1 MSSNKAL
8 TTFFNEEFS
17 KTCVIIDN
25 QIFNSSILLQWLEYY
40 MSDTDLYD
48 KDTLSSASNFFMR
61 LKNLI
66 LMELILS
73 FHRLADKDSRNASF
87 LYLQKAIDAGA
98 KSGKIKQEDTETGS
112 LLLKKYETMLKVT
125 SKLRNR
131 QFAHL
136 GRKPPTGEGVSFN
149 QLKQML
155 EAAAAYR
162 NYIYSTFADTS
173 FLTEIPYKGDIGMA
187 ALTGLIKDGKRI
199 RNYERRMIKE
209 GNYDALRA
217 MGEDINPTY
226 QAFLAPAKRQK

>member
-1 MSSNKAL
+1 MNSDKKLSE
-8 TTFFNEEFS
+8 FFDDDFS
-17 KTCVIIDN
+17 KTCVKINN
-25 QIFNSSILLQWLEYY
+25 QIFNSSILLKWLEYY
-40 MSDTDLYD
+40 MSDTDVYD

-73 FHRLADKDSRNASF
+73 LHRLADKDPRNASF

-98 KSGKIKQEDTETGS
+98 KSGKIKQEDTDTGS
-112 LLLKKYETMLKVT
+112 LLLEKYETILKVT
-125 SKLRNR
+125 SKLRNK

-136 GRKPPTGEGVSFN
+136 GRKAPTGEGVSFN
-149 QLKQML
+149 QLKQIL
-155 EAAAAYR
+155 EAADAYR
-162 NYIYSTFADTS
+162 NYIYSTFADTR
-173 FLTEIPYKGDIGMA
+173 FLNEIPYKGDIGMA
-187 ALTGLIKDGKRI
+187 ALIGLIKDGKRI